1 MANVLLGPGISKDA
15 IEELGHIR
23 HLVTGVSYDVSP
35 ANPER
40 MDQMTLAVVALL
52 GLKLPL
58 ENEAIKEYFQE
69 IVTRYARKGVPRH
82 DEIEYPTT
90 ISDFIATV
98 KNEGDHVGLE
108 YAETAGRGDVGKFFW
123 SLGRWLKP
131 SIVNWFRRKKGER
144 AGLFYSLL
152 MKLRILPS
160 IEDNLV
166 FEIRNLLNRGVA
178 NRVFGR
184 PTTYKPSEW
193 IVDSTSLGRDIIIR
207 PIDAAGAGAVGELS
221 EADRELAGDI
231 EEALARLLDS
241 RGYATVKTV
250 RQVLVGGYDRPS
262 VGRARVSRCL
272 PAVLEAHGLV
282 SVHCTRRL
290 KDRLGIESTGYPKII
305 MRADHLAAAQGTPA
319 AT

>member
-35 ANPER
+35 DNPER

-82 DEIEYPTT
+82 DEIEYPMT
-90 ISDFIATV
+90 ISDFFATV
-98 KNEGDHVGLE
+98 KNEGDHVGVE
-108 YAETAGRGDVGKFFW
+108 YTETAGRGDVGKFFW

-131 SIVNWFRRKKGER
+131 SILNWFRRKKGER

-160 IEDNLV
+160 IEDNLI

-178 NRVFGR
+178 SRVFGR

-207 PIDAAGAGAVGELS
+207 PAAACAGAVGELS
-221 EADRELAGDI
+221 EADGALAGDI
-231 EEALARLLDS
+231 EEAVARLLDN

-250 RQVLVGGYDRPS
+250 RQVLASGYDRPNIGVS
-262 VGRARVSRCL
+262 RVSRCL
-272 PAVLEAHGLV
+272 PSVLQAHGLV
-282 SVHCTRRL
+282 SVYCTKQL

-305 MRADHLAAAQGTPA
+305 LRADRLAAMK
-319 AT
+319 